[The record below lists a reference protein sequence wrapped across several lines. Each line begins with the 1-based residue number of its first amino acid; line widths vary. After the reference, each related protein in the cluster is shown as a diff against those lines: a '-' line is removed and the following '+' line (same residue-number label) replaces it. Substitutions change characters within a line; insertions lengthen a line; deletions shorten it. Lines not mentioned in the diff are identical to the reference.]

1 MMVEGGEAV
10 VRPFGGEAEA
20 KMSTNF
26 REGTWY
32 AVHTRSRHEKMV
44 ASALAGKGFDAYL
57 PLYRARR
64 RWSDRIKELDLPLFP
79 GYVFSRFEI
88 TDMLSV
94 LKCAGVARVVAFGQ
108 EPAAIDP
115 VELERVQT
123 IVDSGLTVLPW
134 PHLVVGEKVYLAEG
148 PLEGVEGVIARIK
161 GNLRLVVSVTM
172 LQRSVAVEI
181 DHSWVRPL
189 SLKPYL

>member
-1 MMVEGGEAV
+1 
-10 VRPFGGEAEA
+10 
-20 KMSTNF
+20 MSTNF

-44 ASALAGKGFDAYL
+44 ATALTGKGFDAYL
-57 PLYRARR
+57 PLYKARR
-64 RWSDRIKELDLPLFP
+64 RWSDRVKELDLPLFP

-94 LKCAGVARVVAFGQ
+94 LKCTGVARVVTFGQ

-115 VELERVQT
+115 VELERVRT

-134 PHLVVGEKVYLAEG
+134 PHLVVGEKVYLVEG

-181 DHSWVRPL
+181 DQGWVRPL
-189 SLKPYL
+189 SLRRYL